1 MVSGVITSAG
11 ALMPSGLIA
20 GTSPLVPADAAARPE
35 SAPIRGVHA
44 TVPSVEPTSPASPET
59 SCQTKL
65 RSGQREEKDWKYEGR
80 QLFTMSFG
88 LLYAK
93 SASGNVT
100 SSSSIT

>member
-1 MVSGVITSAG
+1 MVAGVITPTG
-11 ALMPSGLIA
+11 ALMPSGVIA
-20 GTSPLVPADAAARPE
+20 GTSPLVTAHAAAPPE
-35 SAPIRGVHA
+35 SAPIRGVYA
-44 TVPSVEPTSPASPET
+44 AVPPVEPTSPSSPET

-80 QLFTMSFG
+80 QLFRMSFG

-93 SASGNVT
+93 SASGIVT